1 MSEQNSNEFPF
12 EQLSVEELG
21 IEEFEVCLETSMM
34 TSDPKNVSAGQMA
47 W

>member
-1 MSEQNSNEFPF
+1 MSEQSSNEFLF

-21 IEEFEVCLETSMM
+21 IEEFEVCLETSVM
-34 TSDPKNVSAGQMA
+34 TTDSKNVSGGQMA